1 MTKNKKLIILNIL
14 LVFIVIIITMYKPI
28 TNHHYID
35 GDIRYLTFINNF
47 PDSVNNNLIAK
58 YSFGNWVTTTIYLSH
73 FYIFIDSITNFILI
87 SKLVGI
93 FAFILSIIYIYK
105 LGIFIKNKKFGLIL
119 TFLFALNP
127 WILRPFSSGLSK
139 AFGFPLLI
147 IFMYYLIKKSS
158 IKLSLALI
166 LSALLYPP
174 VFLINVL
181 IFGLSLLNFKLNKL
195 INNIKQNLFVIFF
208 IILSFSFIII
218 PLQFYNF
225 GLNERYSFEELV
237 LFPELYEGGSSNDN
251 IFKKPI
257 PFTTNLKS
265 TIGTIIEIFNP
276 GISRPIYASP
286 LFILFLLSLIL
297 TITYREKILKLPKE
311 IYLIPIAS
319 IILQVLAFILLFR
332 LHLPSRY
339 VRFSLPIF
347 LIIILAHGIYFLS
360 LDKRY
365 KIILKLLFLFLIT
378 FYLSQLITT
387 PEWDPAL
394 CNDIKLYDF
403 IERLPTNVI
412 IAGYPDDMGCIG
424 LFGKKDPFVLGI
436 IDEPFHKDF
445 YEIIKKR
452 NIDFFTAYFSD
463 SKQSVLEFCKSNNVS
478 HIIVNNNHFTPKFLS
493 QDKIY
498 GDPYDV
504 TIKKQIS
511 NNKDFYL
518 SNPNNILFSEGNKL
532 VVNCS

>member
-1 MTKNKKLIILNIL
+1 
-14 LVFIVIIITMYKPI
+14 
-28 TNHHYID
+28 
-35 GDIRYLTFINNF
+35 
-47 PDSVNNNLIAK
+47 
-58 YSFGNWVTTTIYLSH
+58 
-73 FYIFIDSITNFILI
+73 
-87 SKLVGI
+87 
-93 FAFILSIIYIYK
+93 
-105 LGIFIKNKKFGLIL
+105 
-119 TFLFALNP
+119 
-127 WILRPFSSGLSK
+127 
-139 AFGFPLLI
+139 
-147 IFMYYLIKKSS
+147 
-158 IKLSLALI
+158 
-166 LSALLYPP
+166 
-174 VFLINVL
+174 
-181 IFGLSLLNFKLNKL
+181 
-195 INNIKQNLFVIFF
+195 
-208 IILSFSFIII
+208 
-218 PLQFYNF
+218 
-225 GLNERYSFEELV
+225 
-237 LFPELYEGGSSNDN
+237 ELYEGGSSNDN

-412 IAGYPDDMGCIG
+412 IAGYPDDMGCI
-424 LFGKKDPFVLGI
+424 
-436 IDEPFHKDF
+436 
-445 YEIIKKR
+445 
-452 NIDFFTAYFSD
+452 
-463 SKQSVLEFCKSNNVS
+463 
-478 HIIVNNNHFTPKFLS
+478 
-493 QDKIY
+493 
-498 GDPYDV
+498 
-504 TIKKQIS
+504 
-511 NNKDFYL
+511 
-518 SNPNNILFSEGNKL
+518 
-532 VVNCS
+532 